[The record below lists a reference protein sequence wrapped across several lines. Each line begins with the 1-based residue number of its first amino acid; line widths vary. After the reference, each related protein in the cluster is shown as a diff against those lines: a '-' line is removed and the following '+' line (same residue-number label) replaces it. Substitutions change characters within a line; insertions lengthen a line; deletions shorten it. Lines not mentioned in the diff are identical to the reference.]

1 MNKNTE
7 SVLWSTERVE
17 QLIRDYNEKGI
28 LPKRNPFYNGD
39 VRQKKPRISYS
50 YTEEELLELA
60 KVQESVLYFSENH
73 AKVTT
78 DDGIRKIKLRPYQTR
93 VLLQLEYY
101 RHNVI
106 LASRQIGKSKS
117 WTSVINCYN
126 GDVRICD
133 MFGDTFWGRVRK
145 MLYGFIFSEK

>member
-1 MNKNTE
+1 MSVKPVEN
-7 SVLWSTERVE
+7 VLWSTERVE
-17 QLIRDYNEKGI
+17 QLIKDYNEKGI

-73 AKVTT
+73 AKVST
-78 DDGIRKIKLRPYQTR
+78 DDGIRKIKLRPYQVR
-93 VLLQLEYY
+93 VIQQLDYY

-106 LASRQIGKSKS
+106 LASRQIGKSKC
-117 WTSVINCYN
+117 WKSVINGVYKDIPFSSLFPN
-126 GDVRICD
+126 NAINRLR
-133 MFGDTFWGRVRK
+133 TY
-145 MLYGFIFSEK
+145 LYAKIFR